1 MYINLSPPTY
11 SVVGG
16 DFMCHSGILPAA
28 ALISFGVGI
37 LFALLIGSVFVLIV
51 AMLASIIGG
60 IILLQK

>member
-1 MYINLSPPTY
+1 
-11 SVVGG
+11 
-16 DFMCHSGILPAA
+16 MCHSGILPAA